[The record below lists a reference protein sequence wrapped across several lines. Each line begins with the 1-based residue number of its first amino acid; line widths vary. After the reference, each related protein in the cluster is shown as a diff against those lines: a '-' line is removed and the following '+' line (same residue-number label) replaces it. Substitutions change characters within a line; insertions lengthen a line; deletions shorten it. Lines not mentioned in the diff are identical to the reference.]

1 MRTSLKSISLL
12 LALVILCG
20 VSCKKWEAPEFQEP
34 VYSGKKANK
43 TIADI
48 KARHTQLNSNVVD
61 SICQYSG
68 QHFIVKAV
76 VVSSDEGGNCYKYIT
91 VQDQTGGIE
100 IAVDQS
106 SLFNEYPVG
115 QIVYINCDGLVVGD
129 YYNKYQIGWIYEN
142 SIGRV
147 NYMFLNKYLSKE
159 GLPSMENINALSP
172 CGGICEINSDADL
185 SPDKVNCL
193 CTIKGARF
201 SSSCHGLQLATNE
214 VTCDRALE
222 NFSVVV
228 RTSNYAKFRNIVIDA
243 TKEYDLTGILT
254 IYKSDY
260 QFTLRTAEDM
270 KPAAVEPQPTEVL
283 VKRLAIDAN
292 SLTSGGWTQTTAGA
306 WNYQNFE
313 GNDFLFHMPPTTGT
327 CDDWV
332 ISPEITI
339 DDADCILKIEHQI
352 ADVTNPDFYQVYYS
366 TTYQGGTINLS
377 DWHLYSLTSY
387 PTSFANS
394 NALTPVPQGTFR
406 IGIRYNKS
414 NASVQSH
421 RWRFK
426 ALNFYKTEWR

>member
-1 MRTSLKSISLL
+1 MKKIYSIAIIL
-12 LALVILCG
+12 LALILSMG
-20 VSCKKWEAPEFQEP
+20 SCKKWEAPEFQAPE
-34 VYSGKKANK
+34 YSGKKANK

-48 KARHTQLNSNVVD
+48 KARHTQLNMNVTD
-61 SICQYSG
+61 SICQYG
-68 QHFIVKAV
+68 GERFIVKAV

-142 SIGRV
+142 SIGRI
-147 NYMFLNKYLSKE
+147 NYMMLGKYLSRD
-159 GLPSMENINALSP
+159 GLPSMDNINALSP

-185 SPDKVNCL
+185 SADKVNCL
-193 CTIKGARF
+193 CTIKRARF
-201 SSSCHGLQLATNE
+201 SSACHGLQLATNE
-214 VTCDRALE
+214 VTCDRALD
-222 NFSVVV
+222 NFNIVV
-228 RTSNYAKFRNIVIDA
+228 RTSNYAKFRNIIIDA

-254 IYKSDY
+254 IYKNDY

-270 KPAAVEPQPTEVL
+270 KLAEVEPQPTEVL
-283 VKRLAIDAN
+283 VHKEAIN
-292 SLTSGGWTQTTAGA
+292 STSLTSGGWIQTIADA
-306 WNYQNFE
+306 WKYQSFSGSE
-313 GNDFLFHMPPTTGT
+313 FLYHMPETGT

-339 DDADCILKIEHQI
+339 NDADCILKIEHQI
-352 ADVTNPDFYQVYYS
+352 TDVTNPDYYQVYYS
-366 TTYQGGTINLS
+366 TTYQGGEIDMN
-377 DWHLYSLTSY
+377 DWHLYTLTSY

-414 NASVQSH
+414 TATPASH
-421 RWRFK
+421 RWCIK

>member
-1 MRTSLKSISLL
+1 MKNISIL
-12 LALVILCG
+12 LALVMLCCA
-20 VSCKKWEAPEFQEP
+20 SCKKFNEPEFHAPE
-34 VYSGKKANK
+34 YTGKKANK

-48 KARHTQLNSNVVD
+48 KARHTQLNMNVTD

-68 QHFIVKAV
+68 QKFIVKAV

-91 VQDQTGGIE
+91 VQDKTGGIE
-100 IAVDQS
+100 IAIDQS

-142 SIGRV
+142 SIGRI
-147 NYMFLNKYLSKE
+147 NYMMLGKYLSRE
-159 GLPSMENINALSP
+159 GLPSMDNIIELSP

-185 SPDKVNCL
+185 SADKVNCL

-201 SSSCHGLQLATNE
+201 SSACHGLQLATNE
-214 VTCDRALE
+214 VTCDRALD
-222 NFSVVV
+222 NFSIVV

-254 IYKSDY
+254 IYKNDY
-260 QFTLRTAEDM
+260 QFTLRTAEDI
-270 KPAAVEPQPTEVL
+270 KFSASEPQPTEVL
-283 VKRLAIDAN
+283 VHKEAFDAN
-292 SLTSGGWTQTTAGA
+292 SMTTGGWTQTTADA
-306 WNYQNFE
+306 WKYQSVDGNNFI
-313 GNDFLFHMPPTTGT
+313 FHLPEQGT

-339 DDADCILKIEHQI
+339 NEADCFLKIEHQI
-352 ADVTNPDFYQVYYS
+352 SDVTNPDYYQVYYS
-366 TTYQGGTINLS
+366 TTYQGGAIDMN
-377 DWHLYSLTSY
+377 DWNLYSLTSY

-414 NASVQSH
+414 NATPASH
-421 RWRFK
+421 RWYVK